1 MQRVRACLR
10 QLLVLRLSVL
20 LLPFLTLLRGAG
32 RLAPRLHVE
41 GMLVGRGGRRRVRI
55 CGSVRRARRSG
66 QLLCGGGRLLPRL
79 HIPQR
84 LADVLAAGDRC
95 NTLYAIG
102 AALQMRN
109 RAIGAK
115 VSTRATLQLHRAI
128 ARKSLCLARALR
140 RQFDCFTPLG
150 CSSVP
155 TMR

>member
-115 VSTRATLQLHRAI
+115 GISH
-128 ARKSLCLARALR
+128 
-140 RQFDCFTPLG
+140 FPW
-150 CSSVP
+150 P
-155 TMR
+155 